1 MLKSF
6 INSLLLFTLAGA
18 VSAEAQALTL
28 AEFAAANAPDN
39 AEEIAALTADE
50 SIFRE
55 REQFT
60 LKINEAMMKEDREAV
75 KHGAVT
81 MFDYCLS
88 AQISFR
94 KSSARALYATYESSQ
109 ARGNQDFL
117 NKRVLLRGTVA
128 EVRNAAGKDPELFFR
143 AGDKTSPHA
152 VRAVFASPAADAA
165 KIAALKKDEDTALLC
180 SGAGI
185 ADGIPAVKDCEFTDR
200 YADECEKEQ
209 LAAIAGIQ
217 RGSFKVNI
225 TELGNWTLTY
235 LIAAEYPSFMK
246 ECLKGPCKLNQEIFE
261 SVFGSAYFPL
271 VFKGVKPARLSAQ
284 EKKRI
289 SAMKA
294 AVWQYLV
301 YKKIADPATGKL
313 LAPDTEIPDL
323 TLVNTYVK
331 KRQ

>member
-6 INSLLLFTLAGA
+6 INSLLLFTLAGTA
-18 VSAEAQALTL
+18 AWECQALTL
-28 AEFAAANAPDN
+28 AEFAAANMPDN
-39 AEEIAALTADE
+39 AGESASAPADE
-50 SIFRE
+50 ALFRE
-55 REQFT
+55 REQFVM
-60 LKINEAMMKEDREAV
+60 KINEAMMKEDREAI

-88 AQISFR
+88 TQISFK
-94 KSSARALYATYESSQ
+94 KSSARAMYATYEISQ

-117 NKRVLLRGTVA
+117 DKKVLLRGTVA

-143 AGDKTSPHA
+143 AGDKTAPHA

-180 SGAGI
+180 TGAGI
-185 ADGIPAVKDCEFTDR
+185 TDETPEAKDCEFIDR
-200 YADECEKEQ
+200 YADDCEKTK

-217 RGSFKVNI
+217 QGNFKVNI
-225 TELGNWTLTY
+225 TDLGNWTLTY
-235 LIAAEYPSFMK
+235 LIAAESPAFMK
-246 ECLKGPCKLNQEIFE
+246 ECLKGSCETNQELFE
-261 SVFGSAYFPL
+261 SVFGSAYFPM
-271 VFKGVKPARLSAQ
+271 VFKGVKPRLSPP
-284 EKKRI
+284 EKQKI
-289 SAMKA
+289 NAMKT

-301 YKKIADPATGKL
+301 YKKIVDPATGKL

-331 KRQ
+331 KTR

>member
-6 INSLLLFTLAGA
+6 INSLLLFTLAGT
-18 VSAEAQALTL
+18 VSWECQALTL

-39 AEEIAALTADE
+39 AAENAQAPADE
-50 SIFRE
+50 ALFRE
-55 REQFT
+55 REQFVM
-60 LKINEAMMKEDREAV
+60 KINEAMMKEDREAI

-88 AQISFR
+88 TKISFK
-94 KSSARALYATYESSQ
+94 KSSARAMYATYEISQ

-117 NKRVLLRGTVA
+117 DKRVLIRGTVA

-180 SGAGI
+180 TGAGI
-185 ADGIPAVKDCEFTDR
+185 TDETPEAKDCEFIDR
-200 YADECEKEQ
+200 YADDCEKEE
-209 LAAIAGIQ
+209 LSAIDSIQ
-217 RGSFKVNI
+217 HGNFKVPI
-225 TELGNWTLTY
+225 TVLGNWTLTY
-235 LIAAEYPSFMK
+235 LIAAESPDFMK
-246 ECLKGPCKLNQEIFE
+246 ECLKGNCEPNQKLFE
-261 SVFGSAYFPL
+261 SVFGSAYFPM
-271 VFKGVKPARLSAQ
+271 VFKGVKPRLSPPEQ
-284 EKKRI
+284 KRI

-294 AVWQYLV
+294 AVWQYLI

-313 LAPDTEIPDL
+313 LVPDTEIPDL

-331 KRQ
+331 KTK